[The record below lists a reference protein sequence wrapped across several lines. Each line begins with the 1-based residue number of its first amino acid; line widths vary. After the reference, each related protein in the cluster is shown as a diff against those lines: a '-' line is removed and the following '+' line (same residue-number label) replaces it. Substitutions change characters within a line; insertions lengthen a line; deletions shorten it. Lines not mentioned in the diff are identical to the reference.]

1 MSEVGL
7 KYIVDISGVTVGA
20 ELEVG
25 GETEGP
31 GMDF

>member
-1 MSEVGL
+1 MSEVGF
-7 KYIVDISGVTVGA
+7 KYIVDISGVTVGT
-20 ELEVG
+20 ELEVD